1 MGNSKSVSKNHDDK
15 KIDEMFSE
23 LENRRNRH
31 MNNSFLEKE
40 SQIIL
45 SGMDLLFLQRIR
57 PNDREISI
65 YMSFDESGILSGIFP
80 GGQTSLCAPPNC
92 QIQAVNSVVGIHTH
106 PVGERVSSAD
116 LVTAIKLHPEMNR
129 QNKRRLS
136 MVIAPKGIYIYKPT
150 HHIIELYKGQEES
163 ILKKFQLYVK
173 WVGHQLQE
181 DTQAGKVHEFL
192 NFVRGVG
199 FDISYIPYNSVI
211 PTNFYMF
218 KL

>member
-80 GGQTSLCAPPNC
+80 GF
-92 QIQAVNSVVGIHTH
+92 
-106 PVGERVSSAD
+106 
-116 LVTAIKLHPEMNR
+116 
-129 QNKRRLS
+129 RR
-136 MVIAPKGIYIYKPT
+136 
-150 HHIIELYKGQEES
+150 
-163 ILKKFQLYVK
+163 
-173 WVGHQLQE
+173 
-181 DTQAGKVHEFL
+181 
-192 NFVRGVG
+192 
-199 FDISYIPYNSVI
+199 IS
-211 PTNFYMF
+211 
-218 KL
+218 